1 MREVLACAVVGL
13 QHATTLTN
21 KIYVLNLYYK
31 ITFLFMRTT
40 ISIAFTSREAER
52 TKKLAKKRGFPTVS
66 GYFRFLLAQDDV
78 DLISEAE
85 LIRRS
90 AEADRLHQ
98 KGKLIAAKSMSELLE

>member
-1 MREVLACAVVGL
+1 
-13 QHATTLTN
+13 
-21 KIYVLNLYYK
+21 
-31 ITFLFMRTT
+31 MRTT
-40 ISIAFTSREAER
+40 ISIAATPREVER

-90 AEADRLHQ
+90 KETDRLH
-98 KGKLIAAKSMSELLE
+98 KRGKLIAAKSMSELLDLD

>member
-1 MREVLACAVVGL
+1 
-13 QHATTLTN
+13 
-21 KIYVLNLYYK
+21 
-31 ITFLFMRTT
+31 MRTT
-40 ISIAFTSREAER
+40 ISIAVTPREVEK

-85 LIRRS
+85 LVQRS

-98 KGKLIAAKSMSELLE
+98 RGKLIAAKSMSALLD

>member
-1 MREVLACAVVGL
+1 
-13 QHATTLTN
+13 
-21 KIYVLNLYYK
+21 
-31 ITFLFMRTT
+31 MRTT
-40 ISIAFTSREAER
+40 ISIAATPREVEK

-98 KGKLIAAKSMSELLE
+98 GGKLIAAKSMSELLDD